1 MYDDIR
7 RESSG
12 AYPAGGELGG
22 TIREVKHRGGDAYNA
37 TFVLRA
43 IVIEVYLL
51 RGWLKGMDR
60 EADRPNQQGLEA
72 YRVGRKA
79 NSVQEE
85 SNV

>member
-43 IVIEVYLL
+43 IVARRQESSLSADH
-51 RGWLKGMDR
+51 RDWL
-60 EADRPNQQGLEA
+60 
-72 YRVGRKA
+72 
-79 NSVQEE
+79 
-85 SNV
+85 